1 MKMRGKIRFTARD
14 AGLTLLELIV
24 SCAILTLLATMAIP
38 IARYTAQRERENE
51 LRKDLQYMR
60 DAIDRYKDL
69 ADHGQIRVDAL
80 TGGYP
85 PDLETLVKGVPLTS
99 AGAIGG
105 AGSSSGA
112 AGSGSTGGSGIGKNI
127 HFLRSIPVDPMT
139 GKADWG
145 LRSTED
151 DPDSTSWGGQN
162 VFDVYSQSTRT
173 AINGTKYSDW

>member
-1 MKMRGKIRFTARD
+1 MRVRHKRARQPWES
-14 AGLTLLELIV
+14 GLSLLELIV

-38 IARYTAQRERENE
+38 VARFTAIRERENM
-51 LRKDLQYMR
+51 LRYDLRYMR

-69 ADHGQIRVDAL
+69 ADHGQIRVDAT

-85 PDLETLVKGVPLTS
+85 PNLETLVKGVPLTS
-99 AGAIGG
+99 AT
-105 AGSSSGA
+105 GA
-112 AGSGSTGGSGIGKNI
+112 AKNI

-139 GKADWG
+139 GKNDWG

-162 VFDVYSQSTRT
+162 VFDVYSQSQGVGL
-173 AINGTKYSDW
+173 NGTKYAEW